1 MRTRA
6 SLSWYFY
13 PRPPRGGRR
22 ASLSVVDESFTFL
35 STPSARRA
43 TWGRYRLGLPVT
55 DFYPR
60 PPRGGR
66 HFRRYRYGD
75 PIGFLSTPS
84 ARRATIAPFT
94 IPVLQIYFY
103 PRPPRGGR
111 PDSPVICGI
120 INYISIHALREEGD
134 HFVHHLHHHP
144 ADFYPRPPRGGRP
157 IFARPAIMF
166 VTFLSTPSARRAT
179 TYDVICQ
186 CFSQI
191 SIHALREEGDYEV
204 YSSAAADMIFL
215 STPSARRATF
225 AWARAAKKRERFLS
239 TPSARRAT
247 SGRCPR
253 LRQDRYFYPRPPRGG
268 RQIRSGDYEVRP
280 KFLSTPSARR
290 ATEVF
295 NPEPPDEMDFYPR
308 PPRGGRPG
316 MTPKLHW
323 TFDFYPRP
331 PRGGRRSGWS

>member
-1 MRTRA
+1 MGAVQVRLA
-6 SLSWYFY
+6 S
-13 PRPPRGGRR
+13 
-22 ASLSVVDESFTFL
+22 D
-35 STPSARRA
+35 
-43 TWGRYRLGLPVT
+43 
-55 DFYPR
+55 
-60 PPRGGR
+60 
-66 HFRRYRYGD
+66 
-75 PIGFLSTPS
+75 GFLSTPS

-157 IFARPAIMF
+157 HMTSYVNAF
-166 VTFLSTPSARRAT
+166 
-179 TYDVICQ
+179 
-186 CFSQI
+186 
-191 SIHALREEGDYEV
+191 HK
-204 YSSAAADMIFL
+204 FL

-268 RQIRSGDYEVRP
+268 RRPEPLPTRRSGYFYPRP
-280 KFLSTPSARR
+280 PRGGRHASRRHRQHRANFYPRPPRGGRQGGVDGLSNGRLISIHALREEGDHVAQPGQLANLLFLSTPSARR
-290 ATEVF
+290 ATLTGV
-295 NPEPPDEMDFYPR
+295 MV
-308 PPRGGRPG
+308 
-316 MTPKLHW
+316 
-323 TFDFYPRP
+323 
-331 PRGGRRSGWS
+331 

>member
-1 MRTRA
+1 MGAVQVRLA
-6 SLSWYFY
+6 S
-13 PRPPRGGRR
+13 
-22 ASLSVVDESFTFL
+22 D
-35 STPSARRA
+35 
-43 TWGRYRLGLPVT
+43 
-55 DFYPR
+55 
-60 PPRGGR
+60 
-66 HFRRYRYGD
+66 
-75 PIGFLSTPS
+75 GFLSTPS
-84 ARRATIAPFT
+84 ARRATVALCNRNIGILISIHALREEGDT
-94 IPVLQIYFY
+94 SAVTGTVIPSDFY

-111 PDSPVICGI
+111 LSHPSRFLF
-120 INYISIHALREEGD
+120 YRFISIHALREEGD

-166 VTFLSTPSARRAT
+166 VTFLSTPSAWRAT

-191 SIHALREEGDYEV
+191 SIHALSEQGDYEV

-268 RQIRSGDYEVRP
+268 RRPEPLPTRRSGYFYPRP
-280 KFLSTPSARR
+280 PRGGRHASRRHRQHRANFYPRPPRGGRQGGVDGLSNGRLISIHALREEGDHVAQPGQLANLLFLSTPSARR
-290 ATEVF
+290 ATHT
-295 NPEPPDEMDFYPR
+295 
-308 PPRGGRPG
+308 GG
-316 MTPKLHW
+316 MV
-323 TFDFYPRP
+323 
-331 PRGGRRSGWS
+331 